1 MFQKIMDNI
10 ATSYSVSQR
19 TATQAYGG
27 EDRRAQKNTPGN
39 TDLSSEKTTST
50 TDAKQDLT
58 PDEQAAISKLQ
69 QRDRVVRQ
77 HEAAHLAASGGLA
90 VSGANFSMQTGPDGK
105 RYAVGGE
112 VRIDISAGRTPE
124 ETLRRARII
133 QAAALAPADPSSADQ
148 QIAAQAKNME
158 LAAQME
164 IASRNRQEQKV
175 ASRYQPESLPV
186 STMASQA

>member
-1 MFQKIMDNI
+1 MDNI
-10 ATSYSVSQR
+10 TTSYSVSQR
-19 TATQAYGG
+19 TTTQAYGG
-27 EDRRAQKNTPGN
+27 EDARAQKNTSGN

-50 TDAKQDLT
+50 TDPKQDLT